1 MVRMT
6 YITNGHGPRGATVE
20 SVYLKTLVEVV
31 RTGSLSRAAEI
42 LCVTQPA
49 VSRRIKFLED
59 QYGCSLL
66 DRTGP
71 KLRATESGRMVCQ
84 KAKALLAIEAELEAG
99 LHRIE
104 GKSRLSFS
112 ATPAFGTA
120 HLPAVLQQFMA
131 TCGDSA
137 DLKFT
142 FSMPNE
148 ILQGLGEGILD
159 VAVMEG
165 NTLLEPSSLSAFSLP
180 DAETVFLSAPGLG
193 VPSPQASMDTLLGFP
208 VYTRREGCC
217 SRMLLEQG
225 LKGLGLGLDDF
236 KKVVI
241 LDDLHLLIHSILG
254 GEGLGYLPRDLVVNQ
269 IAAGSLRPHEVQGF
283 EHSRKRSL
291 VLNHRHGISQAAVQL
306 AATILEHFG
315 LPTRELDALPHQAT
329 TDLRPARAACD
340 VFCEG

>member
-6 YITNGHGPRGATVE
+6 GITNGHEHQGAIVE
-20 SVYLKTLVEVV
+20 SVYLKTLVEVI

-66 DRTGP
+66 DRSGP
-71 KLRATESGRMVCQ
+71 KLCATESGRMVCQ

-112 ATPAFGTA
+112 ATPAFGAA
-120 HLPAVLQQFMA
+120 HLPSVLQQFMA
-131 TCGDSA
+131 TCADSA

-142 FSMPNE
+142 FSTPNE
-148 ILQGLGEGILD
+148 ILQGLGEGLLD

-165 NTLLEPSSLSAFSLP
+165 TVLLEPSSLSAFSLP
-180 DAETVFLSAPGLG
+180 NAETVFLSAPGLG
-193 VPSPQASMDTLLGFP
+193 ITSPQVSMEALLGFP
-208 VYTRREGCC
+208 IYTRREGCC
-217 SRMLLEQG
+217 SRILLEQSLKNFG
-225 LKGLGLGLDDF
+225 LALDDF
-236 KKVVI
+236 KQVVI

-254 GEGLGYLPRDLVVNQ
+254 GEGLGYLPRDLVVAQ
-269 IAAGSLRPHEVQGF
+269 VAAGLLYTHEVTGF

-306 AATILEHFG
+306 AATILQHFG
-315 LPTRELDALPHQAT
+315 LSTRELDALPRQST
-329 TDLRPARAACD
+329 TVPLPPRLACD
-340 VFCEG
+340 A

>member
-1 MVRMT
+1 M
-6 YITNGHGPRGATVE
+6 E
-20 SVYLKTLVEVV
+20 SVYLRTLVEVV

-59 QYGCSLL
+59 QYGCTLL

-120 HLPAVLQQFMA
+120 HLPAVLQKFMA
-131 TCGDSA
+131 ICGDSA

-165 NTLLEPSSLSAFSLP
+165 TALMEPSSLSAFSLP
-180 DAETVFLSAPGLG
+180 DAETIFLSAPGLG
-193 VPSPQASMDTLLGFP
+193 VPTPLASMGTLLGLP
-208 VYTRREGCC
+208 IYTRREGCC
-217 SRMLLEQG
+217 SRLLLEHG

-236 KKVVI
+236 RKVII
-241 LDDLHLLIHSILG
+241 LDDLHLLIHSVLK

-269 IAAGSLRPHEVQGF
+269 IAAGLLRTHIVEGF
-283 EHSRKRSL
+283 EHSRKRAL
-291 VLNHRHGISQAAVQL
+291 VLNHRHGISPSAVQL
-306 AATILEHFG
+306 AATILQHFG
-315 LPTRELDALPHQAT
+315 LPIRELDALPRQ
-329 TDLRPARAACD
+329 PASASPHSRAVCD
-340 VFCEG
+340 VACEG